1 MRYGLAFFPTE
12 YAIAP
17 AELAHAAEER
27 GFESLFFT
35 EHTHIPASRV
45 TPYPAGG
52 ELPREYS
59 HTYDPFVAL
68 MSAAAATTTLNIG
81 TAISLV
87 VEHDPIVLA
96 KTVATLD
103 QLSAGRFLFG
113 VGAGWNLEEMA
124 NHGTDP
130 SRRFAL
136 MTERVKA
143 MRAIWADDEATFH
156 GEFVNFDRIWSWPEA
171 AATAR
176 SAGARRRRWGEG
188 AAARRRLRRR
198 VAPVALR
205 PAQAAGA
212 HRRAPAA
219 RRGGRAR
226 PHPRHALAHHGRAR
240 AAGDLLAGRPPPRA
254 VPASHAGARRG
265 ARPGSTPW
273 RASCRTSPPTAL
285 WACSAGP
292 WHRQRRPKRGHR
304 AVRASGRRARG
315 SSRTRAGHPPG
326 RACRPWSCPGRPAAP
341 RCAWRRDQRWGGRSW
356 PAAPSRRRGRLVPR
370 CRGDRPRSAGR
381 DRRPTP
387 ARPAWR
393 RGCPTTGD
401 RRTAG
406 TARCACRCCG
416 GRSTTRVAATL
427 TACAGPYRP
436 PSPKSGVVGR
446 VGVRGR

>member
-45 TPYPAGG
+45 TPYPPGG

-103 QLSAGRFLFG
+103 QLSAGRVLFG

-136 MTERVKA
+136 MAERVKA

-156 GEFVNFDRIWSWPEA
+156 GEFVNFDRIWSWPKPRQRPGPPVIVGGGGAKVLQRVVDYGDEWLPLHFDPLKLQARIAELQQLAEEA
-171 AATAR
+171 ERGPIPVTLWHITAEPAPPETY
-176 SAGARRRRWGEG
+176 SQAGLHRVLFQLPTVARDE
-188 AAARRRLRRR
+188 
-198 VAPVALR
+198 
-205 PAQAAGA
+205 
-212 HRRAPAA
+212 
-219 RRGGRAR
+219 
-226 PHPRHALAHHGRAR
+226 ALAWLDTL
-240 AAGDLLAGRPPPRA
+240 AAKLP
-254 VPASHAGARRG
+254 H
-265 ARPGSTPW
+265 
-273 RASCRTSPPTAL
+273 
-285 WACSAGP
+285 
-292 WHRQRRPKRGHR
+292 
-304 AVRASGRRARG
+304 
-315 SSRTRAGHPPG
+315 
-326 RACRPWSCPGRPAAP
+326 
-341 RCAWRRDQRWGGRSW
+341 
-356 PAAPSRRRGRLVPR
+356 
-370 CRGDRPRSAGR
+370 
-381 DRRPTP
+381 
-387 ARPAWR
+387 
-393 RGCPTTGD
+393 
-401 RRTAG
+401 
-406 TARCACRCCG
+406 
-416 GRSTTRVAATL
+416 
-427 TACAGPYRP
+427 
-436 PSPKSGVVGR
+436 
-446 VGVRGR
+446 